1 MALILNID
9 TATETGSICLS
20 KNGRPVSYL
29 QNENQKDHASWL
41 QEAIVQLLSASGWV
55 IRDLQAVAVTAGP
68 GSYTGIRVGMASA
81 KGLCYA
87 LKIPLITE
95 NTLRVMAHAA
105 EKSAKDLGSLI
116 CPMIDARRKEVF
128 TALYGQWLEELQAP
142 EAIVLNGDSFADAL
156 GRNKILFFGSG
167 SRKWE
172 QTIKSY
178 NAFFADVSF
187 SAENL
192 GILADQKFDIQEFTD
207 IIYSEPN
214 YLKSFYSNVTK

>member
-20 KNGRPVSYL
+20 KNGRPVSFL

-105 EKSAKDLGSLI
+105 KKTANDLGSLI

-128 TALYGQWLEELQAP
+128 TALYGQGLEELQAP
-142 EAIVLNGDSFADAL
+142 EAIVLTGDSFADAL
-156 GRNKILFFGSG
+156 GWNKILFFGSG

-178 NAFFADVSF
+178 NAFFADVSY

-214 YLKSFYSNVTK
+214 YLKSFYSNITK

>member
-128 TALYGQWLEELQAP
+128 TALYGQGLEELQAP